1 MKPLILIVAG
11 VAVLTLAGC
20 NDRSRASNDVK
31 WNDRPAD
38 ITCGTYGVQS
48 FEGRSTGRVGYD
60 EGGRIS
66 FVDAANGR
74 YTTVEGDCRVVYQ
87 MGEGTDAPAETPA
100 PAPLPTPPAGE
111 VPAAEPAA

>member
-1 MKPLILIVAG
+1 MRTRIIWAAGLALVA
-11 VAVLTLAGC
+11 AGC

-38 ITCGTYGVQS
+38 ISCWTYGVQS
-48 FEGRSTGRVGYD
+48 FQGRSTGRVGYD

-74 YTTVEGDCRVVYQ
+74 YTTVEGDCRVVYLTAD
-87 MGEGTDAPAETPA
+87 EESAAPTAA
-100 PAPLPTPPAGE
+100 STPPE
-111 VPAAEPAA
+111 AAAQASAQ

>member
-1 MKPLILIVAG
+1 MRTRMMILALAAISA
-11 VAVLTLAGC
+11 ATAGC

-38 ITCGTYGVQS
+38 ITCWTYGTQS
-48 FEGRSTGRVGYD
+48 FDGRSTGRVGYD

-74 YTTVEGDCRVVYQ
+74 YTTVEGDCRVVYLT
-87 MGEGTDAPAETPA
+87 GDGADDARRAPAEQA
-100 PAPLPTPPAGE
+100 PAATGPVVQP
-111 VPAAEPAA
+111 